1 MSATAVQF
9 LQRWVVTTLAVLV
22 AVNIVR
28 GLSYDGVSS
37 LLVASLLLG
46 FLNAF
51 VRPLLWVISLPLLLY
66 TLGLQN
72 WRHYAVFAE
81 RFVEA
86 GLPRPAVIAAVAL
99 GSQLLGAGLLAAGLL
114 TRLAALCVAL
124 TMSLEVYAFHRG
136 FPPSVGQII
145 PMGYAVA
152 AFGILLIGPGRA
164 SLDHLFFRRG
174 G

>member
-1 MSATAVQF
+1 MLDRHVGKGGQVKKI
-9 LQRWVVTTLAVLV
+9 LGTLAAPHAASADL
-22 AVNIVR
+22 
-28 GLSYDGVSS
+28 GL
-37 LLVASLLLG
+37 LAL
-46 FLNAF
+46 
-51 VRPLLWVISLPLLLY
+51 RLWFGAILLY
-66 TLGLQN
+66 TVGLQN
-72 WRHYAVFAE
+72 WRHYDVFAE

>member
-51 VRPLLWVISLPLLLY
+51 VRPLLLVISLPLLLY
-66 TLGLQN
+66 TLGLFMLVIN
-72 WRHYAVFAE
+72 ALLLWMVGSMVKGFHVSGF
-81 RFVEA
+81 
-86 GLPRPAVIAAVAL
+86 GPAFWGALVISIVSLVANAFL
-99 GSQLLGAGLLAAGLL
+99 GKGPKVQLKKG
-114 TRLAALCVAL
+114 
-124 TMSLEVYAFHRG
+124 RG
-136 FPPSVGQII
+136 RKGDGGSNGD
-145 PMGYAVA
+145 
-152 AFGILLIGPGRA
+152 GPVI
-164 SLDHLFFRRG
+164 DV
-174 G
+174 